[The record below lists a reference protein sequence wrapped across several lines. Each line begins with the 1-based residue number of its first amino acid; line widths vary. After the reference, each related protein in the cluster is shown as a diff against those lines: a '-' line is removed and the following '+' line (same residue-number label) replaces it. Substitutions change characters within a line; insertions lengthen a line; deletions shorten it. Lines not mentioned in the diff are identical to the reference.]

1 MVILEVAHA
10 IANCKVC
17 CIENDP
23 VDDWQNEDV
32 EYDFHLLN
40 VLQMTQIEKLWY
52 LPGVHSW

>member
-1 MVILEVAHA
+1 MVILEVTHA

-52 LPGVHSW
+52 LLGVH